1 MKRLG
6 CSCINTQPSGGTGS
20 LRLPLI
26 KRQQFTQTLLTHFSL
41 IKKNRTKLN
50 KPDLTLIIVSECSL
64 VRHLIAKNDS
74 PATAGPSIFAPCN
87 FVAHTKPSGSTGSL
101 RLPMIIK
108 AAIHADTFN
117 AFCSIKKIRTKL
129 NKPDLTLII
138 VSGCSLFRHIIAK
151 NDSPATAGPSIFAPC
166 NFVAHTKPSGGTGS
180 LRLPL
185 IKRQQFTQTLLI
197 RYIDLY

>member
-26 KRQQFTQTLLTHFSL
+26 KSQQFTQTLLTHFCL
-41 IKKNRTKLN
+41 
-50 KPDLTLIIVSECSL
+50 
-64 VRHLIAKNDS
+64 
-74 PATAGPSIFAPCN
+74 
-87 FVAHTKPSGSTGSL
+87 
-101 RLPMIIK
+101 
-108 AAIHADTFN
+108 
-117 AFCSIKKIRTKL
+117 IKKIRTKL

-138 VSGCSLFRHIIAK
+138 VSGCSLVRHLIVK
-151 NDSPATAGPSIFAPC
+151 NDSPVTAGLSIFAPC

-185 IKRQQFTQTLLI
+185 IIKAAIHADTFNAFCSIKKKLEQN
-197 RYIDLY
+197 